1 MAVDRWLDELA
12 EALGVDTLGP
22 EETREILGLSRDVA
36 HRVERRYAPLAS
48 FLLGA
53 AAERA
58 TGAGTPPREAFGDA
72 AGRLR
77 SLLPPPPAEP
87 SA

>member
-1 MAVDRWLDELA
+1 MGGEGWLDELSA
-12 EALGVDTLGP
+12 ALGVEPLGP

-53 AAERA
+53 AAAR
-58 TGAGTPPREAFGDA
+58 GGGSGEAFRDA
-72 AGRLR
+72 AGLLR
-77 SLLPPPPAEP
+77 DLLPPEADEP
-87 SA
+87 SG

>member
-1 MAVDRWLDELA
+1 MAGDRWLDELA
-12 EALGVDTLGP
+12 EALGVEPLGP

-53 AAERA
+53 GAERA
-58 TGAGTPPREAFGDA
+58 AGAGTPPQEGFRDA

-77 SLLPPPPAEP
+77 ALLPPPPDEP

>member
-1 MAVDRWLDELA
+1 MDRWLDQLA
-12 EALGVDTLGP
+12 EALGVDPLGP

-53 AAERA
+53 AAGR
-58 TGAGTPPREAFGDA
+58 TGQFQDA
-72 AGRLR
+72 VERLR
-77 SLLPPPPAEP
+77 ALLPPESDQP
-87 SA
+87 SG